1 MDKQFFVQ
9 KRKSLFEAIEDRS
22 LVVLFAGVAPQKS
35 ADERYRFTP
44 NKNFYYMTGIES
56 QAAVLVMEKHGRR
69 MQETLYIEKPDPDYE
84 KWSGRRIR
92 KDEAAESSGIEK
104 IEYLCDFY
112 KLFSRMFEDFEFGNL
127 YLDLERLEWE
137 TAQTPAQAFAAEV
150 LGKYS
155 FLQIRNVH
163 YPITELR
170 LMKSAEEVEAIRC
183 AIDITGEGI
192 KSMMKNCSPGLKEY
206 ALEAYFDYTL
216 KTAGVKETGFSSI
229 VASGINGT
237 ILHYENNDCTV
248 PEDALVLVDAGA
260 KYRHY
265 NADITRT
272 FPASGKF
279 TDRQKLVYN
288 IVLKAQLEV
297 IKAIK
302 PGVPFRELNEI
313 VKKVYTED
321 CKAIGL
327 INDDAE
333 LSRYYFHGVSHY
345 LGLDTH
351 DVGSRE
357 MVLKSGMVLT
367 VEPGLYIEEE
377 AIGIRIEDDVLVTD
391 KGCEVLSDHIPKT
404 VEEIEAFMVK

>member
-1 MDKQFFVQ
+1 MDKQFFIQ
-9 KRKSLFEAIEDRS
+9 NRTSLFEGIEDRS
-22 LVVLFAGVAPQKS
+22 LVVLFAGMPPQKS

-56 QAAVLVMEKHGRR
+56 QAAVLVMEKLGSR
-69 MQETLYIEKPDPDYE
+69 MKETLYIEKPDPDLE
-84 KWSGRRIR
+84 KWNGRRIR
-92 KDEAAESSGIEK
+92 KDEAADASGIEK
-104 IEYLCDFY
+104 VEYLCDFNGR
-112 KLFSRMFEDFEFGNL
+112 FNRVFEDDEFVNL

-137 TAQTPAQAFAAEV
+137 MPQTPAQAFAAEASE
-150 LGKYS
+150 KYP
-155 FLQIRNVH
+155 FLRIRNVH

-170 LMKSAEEVEAIRC
+170 LIKSGEEVEAISR
-183 AIDITGEGI
+183 AIGITGEGI
-192 KSMMKNCSPGLKEY
+192 KSMMKNCRPGMKEY
-206 ALEAYFDYTL
+206 VLEAHFDYTL
-216 KTAGVKETGFSSI
+216 KNAGIRDCFSSI

-248 PEDALVLVDAGA
+248 PEDALVLVDVGA

-265 NADITRT
+265 SADITRT

-279 TDRQKLVYN
+279 TDRQKLLYN
-288 IVLKAQLEV
+288 IVLKAQNEV

-302 PGVPFRELNEI
+302 PGVPFKELNDI
-313 VKKVYTED
+313 VKKVYCEA
-321 CKAIGL
+321 CKEIGL
-327 INDDAE
+327 INDEAG

-357 MVLKSGMVLT
+357 TVLKPGMVLT

-377 AIGIRIEDDVLVTD
+377 SIGIRIEDDVLVTD
-391 KGCEVLSDHIPKT
+391 EGCEVLSDHIPKT